1 MSTPRHTPIRRI
13 SRGSFSGGAARGHS
27 ATPLAFLCDEA
38 LPILAEETTALQDNL
53 EQLHEMRHALS
64 TFNESFAMFLYGI
77 KMNAFCVEWPEAPDA
92 DLIGAAARAPPAEP
106 APAADTS
113 YTTEAEAS
121 ADIEPVRLAER
132 EGRPEGPSTRPAAR
146 PAGRSARP
154 AERPPA
160 RQPARQ
166 PARPTSRPTSRPP
179 TNPPTN
185 PANPARVPPAVRR
198 RREALADD
206 IIQTMPLEYRGD
218 NSTQRGVL
226 ESVIHALAAAGERG
240 VRVADI
246 ARPPDLPSGR
256 VNKALL
262 ALVAAR
268 HATRAS
274 DNVRIY

>member
-1 MSTPRHTPIRRI
+1 M
-13 SRGSFSGGAARGHS
+13 
-27 ATPLAFLCDEA
+27 
-38 LPILAEETTALQDNL
+38 
-53 EQLHEMRHALS
+53 
-64 TFNESFAMFLYGI
+64 
-77 KMNAFCVEWPEAPDA
+77 
-92 DLIGAAARAPPAEP
+92 
-106 APAADTS
+106 
-113 YTTEAEAS
+113 
-121 ADIEPVRLAER
+121 
-132 EGRPEGPSTRPAAR
+132 
-146 PAGRSARP
+146 
-154 AERPPA
+154 
-160 RQPARQ
+160 
-166 PARPTSRPTSRPP
+166 
-179 TNPPTN
+179 
-185 PANPARVPPAVRR
+185 
-198 RREALADD
+198 DD